1 MKKSLRKKILSIAA
15 LIVALCCVLV
25 EYGDE
30 LGLPRWQDILSDT
43 ALNDRAPTAEGVLEV
58 HVIDVGNAD
67 SLLILQGDKAML
79 IDAGERGDA
88 DTVLDYLSDRGVERL
103 DLVIATHPHS
113 DHIGSMADVIRE
125 VEIGEFLIAYMPE
138 EDTPTTAVYL
148 DMLEALVDRDV
159 TVTEAAAGDTYTL
172 GTAEL
177 TVLAPLTEDDDPNA
191 MSIVTRLAF
200 GKNRFLFMG
209 DAEQGVEQ
217 QILKTGRAVSAD
229 VLKVGHH
236 GSNTGTHDAFLARV
250 APSYAILTCGEG
262 NSYGHPHREVVN
274 KLRKASVTAYRSD
287 LHGHI
292 VFTSDGET
300 ITVETQKEAA

>member
-1 MKKSLRKKILSIAA
+1 MKKSLRKK
-15 LIVALCCVLV
+15 LISVAIVVVALCCILV

-30 LGLPRWQDILSDT
+30 LGLPNWQDVLSGVGLSD
-43 ALNDRAPTAEGVLEV
+43 NAPSAEGTLEV

-67 SLLILQGDKAML
+67 ALLVRQEDKAML
-79 IDAGERGDA
+79 IDAGERGDG
-88 DTVLDYLSDRGVERL
+88 DEILDYLSSRGVERL
-103 DLVIATHPHS
+103 DLVIATHPHA
-113 DHIGSMADVIRE
+113 DHIGGMADVIRE

-159 TVTEAAAGDTYTL
+159 TVTEAVAGDIYAL

-191 MSIVTRLAF
+191 MSVVTRLSF
-200 GKNRFLFMG
+200 GENRFLFMG
-209 DAEQGVEQ
+209 DAEREVER
-217 QILKTGRAVSAD
+217 QILQSGRPVSAD

-236 GSNTGTHDAFLARV
+236 GSNTGTHDKFLERV
-250 APSYAILTCGEG
+250 SPDYAILTCGEG
-262 NSYGHPHREVVN
+262 NSYGHPHREVVA
-274 KLRKASVTAYRSD
+274 KLKEASVATYRSD

-292 VFTSDGET
+292 VFVSDGKS
-300 ITVETQKEAA
+300 ITVKTQKGAA